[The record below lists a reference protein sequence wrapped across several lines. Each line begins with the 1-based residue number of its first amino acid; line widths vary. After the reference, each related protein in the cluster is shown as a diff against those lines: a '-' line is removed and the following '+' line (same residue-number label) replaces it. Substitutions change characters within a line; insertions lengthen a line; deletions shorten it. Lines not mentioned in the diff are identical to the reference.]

1 MDNLNKFYKITIE
14 DKDIGCY
21 NMKPFDFS
29 ELNDTTTLADGST
42 VTNSMKNRAINTFRN
57 ISRNNG
63 NATKCCDP
71 ENIIS
76 NPSEFAIFNDFV
88 SQYPKFRNINEN
100 GKIAYI
106 ELTTDTSKPSSENWT
121 DMNAIT
127 FCRINKALNNNS
139 LIQPTEDVK
148 VFKVNE
154 LLGDC
159 PTEACNP
166 DSYQTVEDLFTG
178 VITPSGENSSS
189 RVQDKEIY
197 YGMKNKSLASLVKYI
212 KEFNDVNRLINYQGN
227 KYRLLHLAAE
237 FYDERV
243 MDAVLAMKPELD
255 VKDGFSNTALHVA
268 VKNNNYYAVEKL
280 LDAGASK
287 DIKNKNGMTP
297 IMIALILHSNDDIF
311 NNYTYLTLLHNSGAS
326 IYDVDKDKNTML
338 HIAIIYDI
346 DNIINVVNYLIDNGI
361 ETNVKNKYNK
371 TALQLANEK
380 VEKLDMSLNENNISV
395 DKLTKHEA
403 GLLTAQTLIF
413 NSIIRNNPSDYQ
425 DYINL
430 EDLSDDVPLLKVI
443 NYRCV
448 PIDSSVI
455 TSIDGNETKDECIAK
470 GGDYKLLENDSK
482 VRVKFTLDSISN
494 IDNITDDTLYV
505 PKMKG
510 RTEVNSHPLIKKIN
524 ENAKNSIMVTSTEDS
539 YPGEY
544 ISRDIIYTGD
554 NKQATGVTKSITT
567 LNNNIENFKVE
578 SINIEGFKVSD
589 DNVTSGYNNAEK
601 YLTKQSRRDIL
612 LLILTIC
619 LIIIFIIFLWKL
631 TV

>member
-29 ELNDTTTLADGST
+29 ELNNTATLTDGST
-42 VTNSMKNRAINTFRN
+42 ITNTMKNRAINTFKK
-57 ISRNNG
+57 ISKNNG

-76 NPSEFAIFNDFV
+76 NPNDFAIFNDFV

-106 ELTTDTSKPSSENWT
+106 ELTTDASKPSSENWAA
-121 DMNAIT
+121 MNAIT

-139 LIQPTEDVK
+139 LIVPTEDVK
-148 VFKVNE
+148 VFKVSE
-154 LLGDC
+154 ILGDC

-166 DSYQTVEDLFTG
+166 DSYQTVESLFTG
-178 VITPSGENSSS
+178 AINASGEHTSS
-189 RVQDKEIY
+189 RVQDKEIF

-237 FYDERV
+237 FYDEKI
-243 MDAVLAMKPELD
+243 MNAVLAMKPLLD
-255 VKDGFSNTALHVA
+255 IKDGFSNTALHVA
-268 VKNNNYYAVEKL
+268 IKHNNYYAVEKL

-287 DIKNKNGMTP
+287 DIKDKNGMTP
-297 IMIALILHSNDDIF
+297 IMIALLLHSNDDIF

-326 IYDVDKDKNTML
+326 IYDIDKDKNTML
-338 HIAIIYDI
+338 HIAIMNEIE
-346 DNIINVVNYLIDNGI
+346 NIINVVNYLIDNGI
-361 ETNVKNKYNK
+361 ETNVKNKFNK
-371 TALQLANEK
+371 TALQIVNEK
-380 VEKLDMSLNENNISV
+380 VEQLDIRTNEDNTSV
-395 DKLTKHEA
+395 DKLSKNEA

-413 NSIIRNNPSDYQ
+413 NSIIRNNPSVYQ

-443 NYRCV
+443 NYRCMPV
-448 PIDSSVI
+448 NSSNASNI
-455 TSIDGNETKDECIAK
+455 TGNESKDECIAK
-470 GGDYKLLENDSK
+470 GGDYKLLENESK
-482 VRVKFTLDSISN
+482 IRVKFTLDSISN
-494 IDNITDDTLYV
+494 IDNIADDTLYM
-505 PKMKG
+505 PKMKD
-510 RTEVNSHPLIKKIN
+510 RTEINSHPLIKKIN
-524 ENAKNSIMVTSTEDS
+524 ENAKNSIIVTSTEDS

-544 ISRDIIYTGD
+544 ISRDIIYT
-554 NKQATGVTKSITT
+554 
-567 LNNNIENFKVE
+567 NNNEIKTNNKANNGVE
-578 SINIEGFKVSD
+578 TNAVETFVDSMNIEGYKVSD
-589 DNVTSGYNNAEK
+589 TNIIEGFNNSK
-601 YLTKQSRRDIL
+601 KHLTKQSRRDIL
-612 LLILTIC
+612 LIILTVCFVI
-619 LIIIFIIFLWKL
+619 LFIVFLWKL